1 MARPDIT
8 LFTDL
13 QLFAQGQWSPPVD
26 VVNGISL
33 KISGGVVDGNA
44 VGSGTL
50 FLSADSKSL
59 SSSTFKPKTVG
70 ERPLY
75 NKDRDPHDGK
85 LFNRILPDSADNLI
99 NLCSIKVTSS
109 AAFVDFY

>member
-50 FLSADSKSL
+50 FLSAGGKSVEL
-59 SSSTFKPKTVG
+59 NVQAEDCWIATF
-70 ERPLY
+70 
-75 NKDRDPHDGK
+75 
-85 LFNRILPDSADNLI
+85 I
-99 NLCSIKVTSS
+99 
-109 AAFVDFY
+109 